1 MRDNPERLAWIIL
14 FISFFICIA
23 LAVSVPL
30 GIRYYLLH
38 AQVVQR
44 VALEVQ
50 RPPLSIRLPGREL
63 PLSVTEHHNEVPE
76 RTLVTTAATA
86 GRLVCHAPKAES
98 PIIAIAQ
105 LYDQTSLL
113 LLSARSPRFALSKLP
128 HQVNLEVQRGRVR
141 ITVANENSRATVVE
155 VRTPYGMAT
164 LTEGTYWINV
174 GENGTEIT
182 VREGHARLTAWTD
195 KGSLTLGPEQRAVID
210 SEQWRGPLPA
220 ARNLVVN
227 SNFALPLEHG
237 WTSYSKDI
245 QIDGEPGGEVL
256 QTEMEGR
263 PAVVIER
270 RGEGHAETG
279 ITQHLGVDVRDFSL
293 LQLHLLLYIDEHNV
307 PVCGYLGSECP
318 IMVRIDYKDY
328 DGTDQQ
334 WLQGF
339 YAVPDTAT
347 PGNPPFCVTCG
358 IRNDH
363 IRVPADTWYSYDSEN
378 LVPQLSQLGRAPAQ
392 IKSITVYASGHT
404 YRAAVAEIE
413 LIGQE

>member
-1 MRDNPERLAWIIL
+1 MRENPERLAWIIL

-30 GIRYYLLH
+30 GTRYYILH
-38 AQVVQR
+38 ARVMQR

-50 RPPLSIRLPGREL
+50 RPPLSIKLPGREL
-63 PLSVTEHHNEVPE
+63 PLSVTEHHSDVPE

-86 GRLVCHAPKAES
+86 GRLVFHAPKAES

-105 LYDQTSLL
+105 LYDQTSLV
-113 LLSARSPRFALSKLP
+113 LLSARSPRFAFSKLP
-128 HQVNLEVQRGRVR
+128 HQVKLEVQQGRVR
-141 ITVANENSRATVVE
+141 ITVANENSRETVVE
-155 VRTPYGMAT
+155 VHTPYGVAT

-174 GENGTEIT
+174 GGDSAEIT
-182 VREGHARLTAWTD
+182 VREGYARLTAHAG
-195 KGSLTLGPEQRAVID
+195 KEALRLGPEQRAVID
-210 SEQWRGPLPA
+210 SGQLLGPLPA

-227 SNFALPLEHG
+227 SNFSLPLENG

-263 PAVVIER
+263 PAVIIER

-279 ITQHLGVDVRDFSL
+279 IIQHLGVDVRDFSL

-307 PVCGYLGSECP
+307 PVCGSLGSECP
-318 IMVRIDYKDY
+318 VMVRIDYKDY

-339 YAVPDTAT
+339 YAVPDTAV

-363 IRVPADTWYSYDSEN
+363 IQVPAGTWYSYDSEN

-404 YRAAVAEIE
+404 YRAAVAEVE
-413 LIGQE
+413 LVGQE